1 MCPFRGIHIPLR
13 VTAHLLDCETLGME
27 MFDYVENHSLH
38 LRNLKITFINERK
51 EKDIKI
57 DF

>member
-1 MCPFRGIHIPLR
+1 
-13 VTAHLLDCETLGME
+13 ME